1 MLRDYPKEVTLK
13 DGRSVVIRPLT
24 PEDERALRDFYASLS
39 PEDRRYLRHDVADPG
54 IIREWTH
61 NINHERVV
69 PIVAEN
75 PGGEI
80 VAAATLHRQPES
92 WSPHVA
98 QIRLVTHPGYRRIGL
113 GMQMAREIFSI
124 AVFLRV
130 EKVVAEVVED
140 QTAALHI
147 FEKMGFEREAL
158 LKNHVIDREHEKR
171 NLVIL
176 SAYLSSLWEQ
186 ITDMVMDS
194 LRVSA
199 GDY

>member
-13 DGRSVVIRPLT
+13 DGRSVAIRPLT
-24 PEDERALRDFYASLS
+24 SEDERALWDFYASLS
-39 PEDRRYLRHDVADPG
+39 PEDRRYLRHNVADPS
-54 IIREWTH
+54 IVREWTR
-61 NINHERVV
+61 NINHDRVV

-75 PGGEI
+75 PNGE
-80 VAAATLHRQPES
+80 VVSAATLHRHPHS

-98 QIRLVTHPGYRRIGL
+98 DIRLATHAGYRRIGL
-113 GMQMAREIFSI
+113 GMLMAREIFSI
-124 AVFLRV
+124 AMFLRI

-140 QTAALHI
+140 QIAAIRIL
-147 FEKMGFEREAL
+147 EKMGFEREAL
-158 LKNHVIDREHEKR
+158 LKNHVIDHEHEKR
-171 NLVIL
+171 NLVIM

-194 LRVSA
+194 FRVSA